1 MTLVKKQY
9 NGREL
14 PVFDNMD
21 EATEHFSKA
30 RKTILWVM
38 IIFSACYSF
47 FVAVLLSFSY
57 QLDLGELILSFI
69 GGFVIYSASCSTEAD
84 IRAPKAKDVRL
95 IYSKKEGKWLIF
107 PKDDYPAVAFVQ
119 ENENDTMEE
128 DYTIEDYVVDVLER
142 DLKKNAVVDRIFAAG
157 IFLSAVFMPI
167 SYILCVAIPVGA
179 VIIGM
184 VILCW

>member
-21 EATEHFSKA
+21 EATEYFA
-30 RKTILWVM
+30 RRRKTIYSGINALFMVFGLVLGIVQVLFDPPLLPVLGGLM
-38 IIFSACYSF
+38 I
-47 FVAVLLSFSY
+47 LH
-57 QLDLGELILSFI
+57 LGHFYCFNKEPS
-69 GGFVIYSASCSTEAD
+69 
-84 IRAPKAKDVRL
+84 IRAPKRFEVQYL
-95 IYSKKEGKWLIF
+95 EEEGKWLIF
-107 PKDDYPAVAFVQ
+107 PEDEYPAVAFVQ